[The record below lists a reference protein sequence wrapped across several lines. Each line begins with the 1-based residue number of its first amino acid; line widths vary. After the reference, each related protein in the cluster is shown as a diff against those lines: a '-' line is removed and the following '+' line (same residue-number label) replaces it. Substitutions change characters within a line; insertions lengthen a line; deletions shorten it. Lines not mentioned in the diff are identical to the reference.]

1 MHGMMAEL
9 VDAVDSKSAE
19 GNLLWVRFPLVL
31 LVRPVGLTILLTKD
45 RTNIFYKKK
54 DSLKNH
60 TEEKGLTLKKRK

>member
-1 MHGMMAEL
+1 MMAEL

-31 LVRPVGLTILLTKD
+31 LVRPVGLTFLLAKD

-54 DSLKNH
+54 DRPLKNH